1 MGRMCF
7 KMTDPG
13 LKCRGYQFKAD
24 VVNTCDAATCVREG
38 FHAAENPLDCF
49 SYYGS
54 FDNSEFWLCL
64 ADGEIH
70 EDLSDTKLSCTE
82 LVFVKRLELFEMVAF
97 ACQYIL
103 RNPKRKLSERVK
115 RDMGQTDSNGYVIVI
130 GENPLGGCACGGK
143 AIGLVRTDESG
154 TPVEFAVLTED
165 AIEEGNVYN
174 MAGEV
179 VAEL

>member
-1 MGRMCF
+1 MGKVCF
-7 KMTDPG
+7 KMTEPG
-13 LKCRGYQFKAD
+13 LRCLGYQFKEE
-24 VVNTCDAATCVREG
+24 VVNRCDAATCVREG

-49 SYYGS
+49 SYYHS
-54 FDNSEFWLCL
+54 FENSEFWLCL
-64 ADGEIH
+64 ADGEVH
-70 EDLSDTKLSCTE
+70 EELTDTKLSCTE
-82 LVFVKRLELFEMVAF
+82 LIFVKRLKLFEVVAF

-103 RNPKRKLSERVK
+103 HHPKRGLSDRVK
-115 RDMGQTDSNGYVIVI
+115 KDMGQTDSNGYVIVI
-130 GENPLGGCACGGK
+130 GKDPLGGCTNGGK

-154 TPVEFAVLTED
+154 IPVEFAVLTED

>member
-1 MGRMCF
+1 
-7 KMTDPG
+7 MTDPG

-24 VVNTCDAATCVREG
+24 EVNTCDAATCVREG

-49 SYYGS
+49 SYYHS
-54 FDNSEFWLCL
+54 FENSEFWLCL

-70 EDLSDTKLSCTE
+70 EDQTDTKLSCTE
-82 LVFVKRLELFEMVAF
+82 LVFVKRLELFEMAAF
-97 ACQYIL
+97 GCQYIL

-165 AIEEGNVYN
+165 AIEEGKIYN
-174 MAGEV
+174 MAGEE

>member
-13 LKCRGYQFKAD
+13 LRCRGYQFKTE
-24 VVNTCDAATCVREG
+24 VVNRCDAATCVREG

-49 SYYGS
+49 SYYHS
-54 FDNSEFWLCL
+54 FENSEFWLCL
-64 ADGEIH
+64 ADGEVH
-70 EDLSDTKLSCTE
+70 EELTDTKLSCTE
-82 LVFVKRLELFEMVAF
+82 LIFVKRLKLFEVVTF

-103 RNPKRKLSERVK
+103 HHPKRGLSNRVK
-115 RDMGQTDSNGYVIVI
+115 KDTGQTDSNGYVIVI
-130 GENPLGGCACGGK
+130 GKDPLGGCAVGGK
-143 AIGLVRTDESG
+143 AIGLVRTDERG
-154 TPVEFAVLTED
+154 IPVEFAVLTGD

-174 MAGEV
+174 MEGKV

>member
-13 LKCRGYQFKAD
+13 LRCRGYQFKAD
-24 VVNTCDAATCVREG
+24 VVNHCDAATCVREG

-49 SYYGS
+49 SYYHS
-54 FDNSEFWLCL
+54 FETSEFWLCL

-70 EDLSDTKLSCTE
+70 ENLTDTKLSCTE
-82 LVFVKRLELFEMVAF
+82 LVFVKRLELFEVVAF

-103 RNPKRKLSERVK
+103 QHPKRKISDRVK
-115 RDMGQTDSNGYVIVI
+115 KDVGQTDSNGYVIVI
-130 GENPLGGCACGGK
+130 GENPVGGCACGGSV
-143 AIGLVRTDESG
+143 IGLVRTDETG

-165 AIEEGNVYN
+165 AIEEGNIYD
-174 MAGEV
+174 MAGKV
-179 VAEL
+179 VGEL